1 MECIIK
7 GNGKMICLVVM
18 ASLYFL
24 MVISMM
30 AIGSM
35 GYHKVLAFMS
45 LGIQFGDIKGSGK
58 MVYNVGRA
66 KKLLMMGHFIKDNFK
81 MG

>member
-1 MECIIK
+1 
-7 GNGKMICLVVM
+7 
-18 ASLYFL
+18 
-24 MVISMM
+24 M

-45 LGIQFGDIKGSGK
+45 LGIRCGDIKGSGK
-58 MVYNVGRA
+58 MVYSVGRA
-66 KKLLMMGHFIKDNFK
+66 KKLLMMGHFIKGNFK